1 MYETVLLCWSNGYYL
16 KICLKNELSMFWL
29 SGDTNNLNI
38 SSTDVIIQAYFVAY
52 FYHVFDG

>member
-1 MYETVLLCWSNGYYL
+1 MNG
-16 KICLKNELSMFWL
+16 IIDVQL